1 MARPRIVWSNA
12 QLRLIM
18 SGIERFDREF
28 PTDNARFLDAV
39 IDEVRMVTGK
49 LYGSGTY
56 ARLLRDTGDMTRVT
70 RRPGTAT
77 IQKAIERA
85 QALKPSLVSA
95 GDDSGEAPSF
105 DVHSLRRAIEPVVRD
120 TLVPLHAL
128 LAQLVNAK
136 PVAGEGATVAV
147 SGEQAVQL
155 QLARASL
162 EDAHSRI
169 RRLEEENGRLRC
181 ELGGAVA
188 RATIAETRIA
198 ELLGE
203 LHRAIAGSSVGAEA
217 LNQAAKRL
225 EGTERFLKTQ
235 NDAVRL
241 QATAEADGLRRVV
254 EQLRD
259 QVGHLQIEC
268 DQYRRAL
275 TAQRST
281 GPANGR

>member
-1 MARPRIVWSNA
+1 VARPRIVWSNA

-169 RRLEEENGRLRC
+169 RRLEEESLF
-181 ELGGAVA
+181 
-188 RATIAETRIA
+188 RISS
-198 ELLGE
+198 GCT
-203 LHRAIAGSSVGAEA
+203 AGSSAGASP
-217 LNQAAKRL
+217 AKRTL
-225 EGTERFLKTQ
+225 DACRGSKLMQGWLRQ
-235 NDAVRL
+235 NAAISPARL
-241 QATAEADGLRRVV
+241 SEL
-254 EQLRD
+254 
-259 QVGHLQIEC
+259 
-268 DQYRRAL
+268 
-275 TAQRST
+275 
-281 GPANGR
+281 